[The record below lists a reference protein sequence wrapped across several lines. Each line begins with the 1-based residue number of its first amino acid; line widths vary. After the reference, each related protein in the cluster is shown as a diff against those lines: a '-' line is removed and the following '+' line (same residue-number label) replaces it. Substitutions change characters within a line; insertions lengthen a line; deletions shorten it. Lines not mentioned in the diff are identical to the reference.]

1 MFSHAAQTNQPSSFP
16 GDDPQSLKL
25 VWPAMPG
32 VRYECSNPPSA
43 NVDHRPGYP
52 AAANGPAQQMPFQTT
67 AMQAFQVNQLDE
79 QPPAIAS
86 QYPQDGGF
94 AVPRFANVSRKL
106 AMLSALF
113 AGSNLGRRT
122 SKPRMIFLIRC
133 FNCSSKNCD
142 CQIFSVNR
150 LSCSCPARAQRKN

>member
-1 MFSHAAQTNQPSSFP
+1 
-16 GDDPQSLKL
+16 
-25 VWPAMPG
+25 MPG
-32 VRYECSNPPSA
+32 VRYEVQQSTNLQTWITA
-43 NVDHRPGYP
+43 PGYP

-67 AMQAFQVNQLDE
+67 GNAGFFKVNQLDE

-142 CQIFSVNR
+142 CQIFSVKPIIMF
-150 LSCSCPARAQRKN
+150 LPGSCPKKKLTRKLSPSWMAL